1 MHQLKKLEPLDTM
14 ERITRQY
21 LCDNFDEVL
30 ERVDKEDIGFVIL
43 DEEGKDGQVLCP
55 ARWMDYCFDDDFGCI
70 INSALRYS
78 ISRHTYMPG
87 VVVNFIRK
95 YINTLD
101 TKTIDIAIEDITKAI
116 EMNEVDDPAMW
127 ECLKEDLVARRDFL
141 LEKAN
146 NLGKSQRQSVAQTTD
161 KNGND
166 TYESTEY

>member
-1 MHQLKKLEPLDTM
+1 
-14 ERITRQY
+14 
-21 LCDNFDEVL
+21 
-30 ERVDKEDIGFVIL
+30 
-43 DEEGKDGQVLCP
+43 
-55 ARWMDYCFDDDFGCI
+55 
-70 INSALRYS
+70 
-78 ISRHTYMPG
+78 MPSL
-87 VVVNFIRK
+87 

>member
-1 MHQLKKLEPLDTM
+1 M

>member
-70 INSALRYS
+70 INSALRYA